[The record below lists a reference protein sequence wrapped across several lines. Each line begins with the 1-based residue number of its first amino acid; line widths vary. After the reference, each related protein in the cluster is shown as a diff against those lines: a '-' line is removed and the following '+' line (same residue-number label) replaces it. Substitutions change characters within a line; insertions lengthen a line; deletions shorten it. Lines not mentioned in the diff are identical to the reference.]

1 MLFDDAATFQGVVG
15 LCHHLQWAPLD
26 VKLEV
31 ARRVMTFMFSRPD
44 VPSNVAKQVGWQ
56 DCLTKLLVKKT
67 LKMDDESEEEARQ
80 MASASSAD
88 DSSRPSRSPAH
99 YIGRAAGSAKHYL
112 PHQAGEAMDKLTAA
126 ANKAGKKV
134 TDARDKA
141 SDTVLMAQ
149 SRTQQILDKVQS
161 GIDDLALGAGG
172 SSRRKSSSSLTA
184 SFTAGSDEATLLG
197 VDESDPSLPQR
208 PLTPQYLQSS
218 FHYFEEDL
226 TAGAAMKSASA
237 SSEDVSISRAETTC
251 STPTK
256 ASSDDVPDIEI
267 VDLCDVDS
275 GCRSNSSSLKDVERS
290 EEELCQLVIN
300 VLFTVMW
307 RGVQGASEDAVKERG
322 QVIACINMLGLNN
335 ELYRSYVE
343 LKRRLIEMCVQAALS
358 DFRDKSVMPA
368 SPESFAVARH
378 VMQWVYDLVVFE
390 SPGNFPK
397 KVNETL
403 LDGVIGLVESLAVFR
418 DEEGVGAELEIAK
431 LAFEVLLKCAESN
444 EETDGG
450 EVIEGICTMAI
461 AKLHALVQTRSASPV
476 EESAYLIMRLDG
488 LMKKVLGESGEL
500 SDRYS
505 MFANVMKALLAKS
518 KESLSLTTQLPSLNL
533 RNASSGAASF
543 FDEFRVYS
551 CGEEWA
557 YFLEKKITPLS
568 ESYQSG
574 FLRELPRELDVF
586 WAECFEMS
594 KVGMHKRAREVGE
607 SKLRFQ
613 TAYAEHFAAAVRNE
627 SVRYNNGISQQNSH
641 LAFID
646 KRWKVSKI

>member
-1 MLFDDAATFQGVVG
+1 
-15 LCHHLQWAPLD
+15 
-26 VKLEV
+26 
-31 ARRVMTFMFSRPD
+31 MTFMFSRPD

-67 LKMDDESEEEARQ
+67 LKMDESEEEARQ
-80 MASASSAD
+80 MASASAD
-88 DSSRPSRSPAH
+88 GATKPSRSPAH
-99 YIGRAAGSAKHYL
+99 YIGKAAGSAKHYL
-112 PHQAGEAMDKLTAA
+112 PQQAGEAMDKLTAA

-172 SSRRKSSSSLTA
+172 GSSRRKSSSSLTA
-184 SFTAGSDEATLLG
+184 SFSAASESTLLG
-197 VDESDPSLPQR
+197 PDESDPNLPQR
-208 PLTPQYLQSS
+208 PLTPQYLQSP

-226 TAGAAMKSASA
+226 TAGAAVKSASA
-237 SSEDVSISRAETTC
+237 SSEDVSISRAETAC

-256 ASSDDVPDIEI
+256 ATSSDDLPDIEI
-267 VDLCDVDS
+267 IDICDD
-275 GCRSNSSSLKDVERS
+275 GGEGGRSNPSSLRDVERS

-300 VLFTVMW
+300 ILFTVMW
-307 RGVQGASEDAVKERG
+307 RGVQGVSEDSVKERG

-378 VMQWVYDLVVFE
+378 VMQWVYDLVVFD

-403 LDGVIGLVESLAVFR
+403 LDGVIGMVESLAVFR
-418 DEEGVGAELEIAK
+418 VEEGVGAELEIAK

-444 EETDGG
+444 DETDGG

-476 EESAYLIMRLDG
+476 EESAYLILRLDA
-488 LMKKVLGESGEL
+488 LMKKVLGKNGEL

-505 MFANVMKALLAKS
+505 MIANVMKALLAKS
-518 KESLSLTTQLPSLNL
+518 RETLSLTTQLPSLNL
-533 RNASSGAASF
+533 RNASGGAASF
-543 FDEFRVYS
+543 FDEFRAYS
-551 CGEEWA
+551 CGEEWS

-594 KVGMHKRAREVGE
+594 QVGTHKRAREVGE

-613 TAYAEHFAAAVRNE
+613 SAYAEHFAAAVKNE
-627 SVRYNNGISQQNSH
+627 IVRYNNGISQQNSH

-646 KRWKVSKI
+646 KRWKISKRQVPKCEVTKNSI